1 MKYTFKTV
9 PTNYIVW
16 QTRLIPNIFECR
28 YPIYAKKFM
37 FKKKKI
43 LITYCQLSLFV
54 HIKFTTNN

>member
-37 FKKKKI
+37 FKKKKKY
-43 LITYCQLSLFV
+43 LL
-54 HIKFTTNN
+54 HIVN

>member
-37 FKKKKI
+37 FKKKNTYYILSIEFVCAHKI
-43 LITYCQLSLFV
+43 YN
-54 HIKFTTNN
+54 K

>member
-1 MKYTFKTV
+1 MKYTFKTM

-37 FKKKKI
+37 FKKKKNTYYI
-43 LITYCQLSLFV
+43 LSIEFV
-54 HIKFTTNN
+54 CAHKIYNK